1 MYDVCMPPSQEDYCT
16 LTTASLRVS
25 SLCSTLFILNMTFE
39 RFYSIIRPHKAASF
53 NTVKRAKITIV
64 CIVIFC
70 ILFNI
75 PHLFITSTD
84 GARCGP
90 FGKAMKTT
98 IGKFYYF
105 ISLLTNLG
113 LPFIL
118 LLIMNSF
125 IIRAIRQR
133 LNISQSSGDNSQI
146 KHQGRGQN
154 EGQTQPTK
162 IKNSELQILIIL
174 LLVTFGFLMLTTPA
188 YAFFLYINVADYEA
202 TPKIY
207 AGYRVFLIFL
217 LVEVSK
223 MFLWFHKLPYINSM
237 PTLSHILLN
246 HLLT

>member
-1 MYDVCMPPSQEDYCT
+1 MPPSQEDYCT
-16 LTTASLRVS
+16 LTTSCLRVS

-39 RFYSIIRPHKAASF
+39 RFYSIIRPHKVASF

-70 ILFNI
+70 VLFNI

-90 FGKAMKTT
+90 FGKAMITT

-125 IIRAIRQR
+125 IIHAIRQR
-133 LNISQSSGDNSQI
+133 PNLGQSSGDRAEI
-146 KHQGRGQN
+146 KHQGQGQN
-154 EGQTQPTK
+154 EGQTEPTK
-162 IKNSELQILIIL
+162 IKNSELQIPHNITSRNFWIPHVNDPSLC
-174 LLVTFGFLMLTTPA
+174 
-188 YAFFLYINVADYEA
+188 
-202 TPKIY
+202 
-207 AGYRVFLIFL
+207 VFLVHQCGRL
-217 LVEVSK
+217 
-223 MFLWFHKLPYINSM
+223 
-237 PTLSHILLN
+237 
-246 HLLT
+246 